1 MAEMSPITSRF
12 LQAYGDLVETGVTS
26 VTKFCR
32 DVEADRRNFGKLL
45 VNPARHLIRPE
56 WLAGLVLKYGVN
68 ADWLLTG
75 RGLMFG

>member
-1 MAEMSPITSRF
+1 METITSRF
-12 LQAYGDLVETGVTS
+12 LMVYHDLLETGMTT

-32 DVEADRRNFGKLL
+32 DVDADRRNFGKLL